1 MNIKK
6 PILGILATP
15 YISNNDKNNYVFL
28 KNNILKILKENS
40 IDHLIIPY
48 TLNKKNISKYLKNID
63 GLYLPGSQLGNF
75 YSTIEFK
82 KHFKTNKYLVKK
94 IMKINEDKRIL
105 PILGICHGYEN
116 LMLIGEDIKLSK
128 NTVDNFFSPI
138 YADNNYKTKLKL
150 SKTSK
155 NNKFLKN
162 KFVFHNNL
170 LGITPQR
177 FKKTKKLKHIYNILA
192 TGIDKDNRI
201 FIEAVKSS
209 KYPFYGFQFHPELA
223 NKNFLQPFFMDVKK
237 SFNERNKNISS
248 EKSLKFSPKK
258 TKYKTLKCKSY
269 KLSAN
274 NHDKCRFYKV

>member
-15 YISNNDKNNYVFL
+15 YISDNFKKKYIFL

-48 TLNKKNISKYLKNID
+48 TLNKTQLSQYLKNID

-75 YSTIEFK
+75 YSTTEFK
-82 KHFKTNKYLVKK
+82 KHFKTSKYLVKK
-94 IMKINEDKRIL
+94 IMKINKDKRIL

-128 NTVDNFFSPI
+128 NILDNFFSTI
-138 YADNNYKTKLKL
+138 YADNDYKTKLKL
-150 SKTSK
+150 SKTAK

-162 KFVFHNNL
+162 KLVFHNNS

-192 TGIDKDNRI
+192 TGIDKDNTI
-201 FIEAVKSS
+201 FIEAVKSI

-237 SFNERNKNISS
+237 SFAERQENISLA
-248 EKSLKFSPKK
+248 KSLKFSPKK
-258 TKYKTLKCKSY
+258 IKYKTLKCKLY
-269 KLSAN
+269 QLSKN
-274 NHDKCRFYKV
+274 NHEKCLFYKV